1 MWNSYPTKLL
11 TSSLI
16 KGIRNM
22 ELIKTEE
29 EKNILIKSLSQ
40 TLINTKDDKNFE
52 IVLMMLNRVINTAIK

>member
-1 MWNSYPTKLL
+1 
-11 TSSLI
+11 
-16 KGIRNM
+16 M

-52 IVLMMLNRVINTAIK
+52 IVLMMLNKVINTAIK

>member
-1 MWNSYPTKLL
+1 
-11 TSSLI
+11 
-16 KGIRNM
+16 M